1 MVYGLSTQEQRRG
14 IVENYDSYNQ
24 AQNSLHRIIN
34 RKEQKKRKNRNT
46 THNITSVS
54 IKRPSSLLE
63 ACLVKGKFMLLTLRD
78 IKFSSALTIKA
89 KEFDV
94 DLNIFYVRMEFPFGY
109 GN

>member
-24 AQNSLHRIIN
+24 AQTVSTESSIERS
-34 RKEQKKRKNRNT
+34 KKKRKNRNT
-46 THNITSVS
+46 THNITTVS